1 MGSKCRAARFLKVRL
16 ERFSAREKA
25 SLPATVL
32 PRSLVWLAA
41 GAAANGAPSN
51 TAWKAGFWLV
61 LALR

>member
-1 MGSKCRAARFLKVRL
+1 MKVRL